1 MSEKETI
8 NYEIATRKLKSFIDW
23 VNADTDLP
31 TLEELEGNLEDS
43 FDYDNIEVIEH
54 DDVDEF
60 DIQDVMETKVGE
72 LDEEFDYTEMF
83 ASKANDAPA
92 MSISSSLVSL
102 KPWIR
107 KLKRLPK
114 TQLAYQLFSLL
125 LTVSIIAVLI
135 ITETNMPAFGDPE
148 NPTVNEVYIRYI
160 EQGVEDTGALN
171 IVAAMILDYRAFD
184 TLGEAFVLL
193 TAVIAVVM
201 LIRTPGA
208 SAPKSKVDMAE
219 QPFML
224 KYAVMLV
231 VPFII
236 IFGIYILLNGHLSPG
251 GGFSGGAVLGAG
263 ISLYAASYGI
273 EKVRTIFTFKTFI
286 ICCVSALLFYSL
298 AKGYSFMMGASGLSA
313 GIPLGTPGNLFSAG
327 LIMPLNVSVGF
338 VVACS
343 AYGFY
348 ALFSEGEV

>member
-8 NYEIATRKLKSFIDW
+8 NYELATQKLKSFIDW

-31 TLEELEGNLEDS
+31 TLEELEGHLEDS
-43 FDYDNIEVIEH
+43 HDFDDVEVIEH
-54 DDVDEF
+54 DDDNAL
-60 DIQDVMETKVGE
+60 DTQLTTGSQIGE
-72 LDEEFDYTEMF
+72 LDEEFDYSDMF
-83 ASKANDAPA
+83 ASKGENKAKPTAVA
-92 MSISSSLVSL
+92 SISLSTSFN
-102 KPWIR
+102 KMM
-107 KLKRLPK
+107 KLPK
-114 TQLAYQLFSLL
+114 VQLIYRLISIL
-125 LTVSIIAVLI
+125 LTITI
-135 ITETNMPAFGDPE
+135 ITVLLITVSHMPEFGNPD
-148 NPTVNEVYIRYI
+148 NPTNNEVYVRYI
-160 EQGVEDTGALN
+160 EQGVADTGALN

-193 TAVIAVVM
+193 TAVMAVIM
-201 LIRTPGA
+201 LIRTPGEA
-208 SAPKSKVDMAE
+208 APKSKVDMAE

-231 VPFII
+231 VPFVI
-236 IFGIYILLNGHLSPG
+236 IFGIYILFNGHLSPG

-273 EKVRTIFTFKTFI
+273 DKVRTIFTFKTFI
-286 ICCVSALLFYSL
+286 ICSVSALLFYSL
-298 AKGYSFMMGASGLSA
+298 AKGYSFMMGAAGLST

-327 LIMPLNVSVGF
+327 LILPLNVSVGF

-343 AYGFY
+343 AYGLY

>member
-8 NYEIATRKLKSFIDW
+8 NYELATRRLKSFIDW
-23 VNADTDLP
+23 VNADTNLP
-31 TLEELEGNLEDS
+31 TLEELEGNLDDS
-43 FDYDNIEVIEH
+43 NDFDDVEIMEH
-54 DDVDEF
+54 DDGDIF
-60 DIQDVMETKVGE
+60 DVQETMESKIGD
-72 LDEEFDYTEMF
+72 LDEEFDYSEMF
-83 ASKANDAPA
+83 ASKGKDAPKSVRA
-92 MSISSSLVSL
+92 RLISL
-102 KPWIR
+102 KPLIA
-107 KLKRLPK
+107 KMTRLPK
-114 TQLAYQLFSLL
+114 TRLVYQIFSVL
-125 LTVSIIAVLI
+125 LTVTIISVLL
-135 ITETNMPAFGDPE
+135 ITEIEMPAFGDPN
-148 NPTVNEVYIRYI
+148 NPTANEVYTRYI
-160 EQGVEDTGALN
+160 EQGVADTGATN

-208 SAPKSKVDMAE
+208 AAPKSRVDMAE

-231 VPFII
+231 VPFVI

-273 EKVRTIFTFKTFI
+273 DKVRTIFTFKTFV
-286 ICCVSALLFYSL
+286 ICSVSALSFYSL
-298 AKGYSFMMGASGLSA
+298 AKGYSFIMGASGLST

-327 LIMPLNVSVGF
+327 LVLPLNISVGF

-343 AYGFY
+343 AYGLY